1 MVSTAQYKSGAIIIR
16 ENDHGETAYII
27 DSGRVEVTKHLQGK
41 SIHLTYL
48 YPGET
53 FGEMS
58 LIDDKPRSATVTA
71 ADDTEVRIIQRDQF
85 FETLNSNPEV
95 ALKLLNTVFERLRE
109 ASAMIARLQKDD
121 TTVTSAAELELPD
134 VLVSAGAVAL
144 KGSTPEAALALP
156 QNPLPIRKFPFRI
169 GRKSN
174 DPLAHNDLNI
184 SDSVPFQI
192 SRHHVAL
199 VSQGG
204 HIGIMDRGSTL
215 GAIVDGQRL
224 GGQHGHPGPVFLGAA
239 GGTLILGTEESPFR
253 FQLIVEESGILQPD

>member
-1 MVSTAQYKSGAIIIR
+1 VVTTAQYKSGEIIIR
-16 ENDHGETAYII
+16 ENDHGETAYLI
-27 DSGRVEVTKHLQGK
+27 DSGRVEVTKYLQGK
-41 SIHLTYL
+41 NTHLTYL
-48 YPGET
+48 YPGEI

-71 ADDTEVRIIQRDQF
+71 ADDTEVHVIQRDQF

-121 TTVTSAAELELPD
+121 TTVTSVAELELPD
-134 VLVSAGAVAL
+134 VLVRAGAVVL
-144 KGSTPEAALALP
+144 KGSTPEAAQALP

-184 SDSVPFQI
+184 PDSVPFQV

-199 VSQGG
+199 VNQGG
-204 HIGIMDRGSTL
+204 HIGVMDRGSTL

-224 GGQHGHPGPVFLGAA
+224 GGKHGHPGLAFLGAA
-239 GGTLILGTEESPFR
+239 GGTLILGDEESPFR
-253 FQLIVEESGILQPD
+253 FQLIVGRERDVAA